1 MRQIRSVRT
10 IMALALALAL
20 LGAPGAQAAE
30 LYFEGKVAGG
40 ETLSV
45 LAPYGGIVEEMAV
58 SVGERIE
65 QGDLIAKLATTK
77 EFAPVE
83 GRVAGVF
90 GQPGDNTES
99 VTERYGAVLFIEPL
113 HKYTI
118 SADTSKAYNSNQNRV
133 IHTGEVVYLSCTSDG
148 THQGVGVVTKV
159 ENSSYTVEVTAGE
172 FYLEETVT
180 IYRKPDYDSKSR
192 IGRGTVASTAAVA
205 VKGTGSILKMHVQTG
220 DSVERGQLL
229 FESVSGTLDGLYA
242 PGNEIRSEASGIVTA
257 AGMGASVE
265 KGGKLI
271 TYYPSDSMRIE
282 IAVSEADLAYVV
294 PGMKVGIEFNWD
306 INQEH
311 RMEGTISEISYN
323 VADPEA
329 EGAPMYTAYVDFTPD
344 ESVRLG
350 MTVLVYTID
359 GHDSAVQASDAAADS
374 GPAEE

>member
-1 MRQIRSVRT
+1 MRIHKLLSL
-10 IMALALALAL
+10 LAAGLLLAPLSAR
-20 LGAPGAQAAE
+20 AE
-30 LYFEGKVAGG
+30 ITFDGTVVAG
-40 ETLSV
+40 E
-45 LAPYGGIVEEMAV
+45 AV
-58 SVGERIE
+58 SVTAPFGGMVSDVAVKAGSEIALGDAICTIE
-65 QGDLIAKLATTK
+65 TTK
-77 EFAPVE
+77 VYAPTSGTVC
-83 GRVAGVF
+83 GLF
-90 GQPGDNTES
+90 GQPGDAVDT
-99 VTERYGAVLFIEPL
+99 VTQRYGAVLFIEPL

-172 FYLEETVT
+172 FYLEETVN

-192 IGRGTVASTAAVA
+192 IGRGTVESTAAVA

-220 DSVERGQLL
+220 DTVERGQLL

-257 AGMGASVE
+257 VDAGMGASVE

-282 IAVSEADLAYVV
+282 IAVAEADLAYVV

-306 INQEH
+306 VNQEH

>member
-1 MRQIRSVRT
+1 MKRLRALT
-10 IMALALALAL
+10 ACLLALAILGGAALAEMAFD
-20 LGAPGAQAAE
+20 G
-30 LYFEGKVAGG
+30 VVTGG
-40 ETLSV
+40 EAQFV
-45 LAPYGGIVEEMAV
+45 LAPFGGVV
-58 SVGERIE
+58 DDVNVRVGERVQ
-65 QGDLIAKLATTK
+65 QGQVLADVRTTRVY
-77 EFAPVE
+77 ADVE
-83 GRVAGVF
+83 GHVAGVF
-90 GQPGDNTES
+90 GKEGDVTEG

-192 IGRGTVASTAAVA
+192 IGRGTVESTAAVA

-220 DSVERGQLL
+220 DTVERGQLL

-257 AGMGASVE
+257 VDAGMGASVE

>member
-45 LAPYGGIVEEMAV
+45 LAPYGGIVEDMAV

-65 QGDLIAKLATTK
+65 QGAKLATTK

-192 IGRGTVASTAAVA
+192 IGRGTVESTAAVA

-257 AGMGASVE
+257 VDAGMGASVD

-282 IAVSEADLAYVV
+282 IAVAEADLAYVV

-306 INQEH
+306 VNQEH

-359 GHDSAVQASDAAADS
+359 GHDSAVQASDVAADS

>member
-172 FYLEETVT
+172 FYLEETVN

-192 IGRGTVASTAAVA
+192 IGRGGGEGHGQHFEDARSDGGFRRARTTAVRERERHAGWPVRA
-205 VKGTGSILKMHVQTG
+205 RERNPLGSLRHRHRRG
-220 DSVERGQLL
+220 RGHGRERG
-229 FESVSGTLDGLYA
+229 
-242 PGNEIRSEASGIVTA
+242 
-257 AGMGASVE
+257 
-265 KGGKLI
+265 
-271 TYYPSDSMRIE
+271 
-282 IAVSEADLAYVV
+282 
-294 PGMKVGIEFNWD
+294 
-306 INQEH
+306 
-311 RMEGTISEISYN
+311 
-323 VADPEA
+323 
-329 EGAPMYTAYVDFTPD
+329 
-344 ESVRLG
+344 
-350 MTVLVYTID
+350 
-359 GHDSAVQASDAAADS
+359 
-374 GPAEE
+374 

>member
-1 MRQIRSVRT
+1 MSI
-10 IMALALALAL
+10 
-20 LGAPGAQAAE
+20 
-30 LYFEGKVAGG
+30 
-40 ETLSV
+40 
-45 LAPYGGIVEEMAV
+45 
-58 SVGERIE
+58 
-65 QGDLIAKLATTK
+65 D
-77 EFAPVE
+77 
-83 GRVAGVF
+83 
-90 GQPGDNTES
+90 
-99 VTERYGAVLFIEPL
+99 
-113 HKYTI
+113 
-118 SADTSKAYNSNQNRV
+118 
-133 IHTGEVVYLSCTSDG
+133 
-148 THQGVGVVTKV
+148 
-159 ENSSYTVEVTAGE
+159 
-172 FYLEETVT
+172 
-180 IYRKPDYDSKSR
+180 RKPEYDSKSR

-257 AGMGASVE
+257 VDAGMGASVD

-311 RMEGTISEISYN
+311 RMEGTIAEVSYN

-359 GHDSAVQASDAAADS
+359 GHDSAVQASDVAADS
-374 GPAEE
+374 GPAED